1 MFGKLKKAAKKV
13 KQRLTIGDTDPEVV
27 EAYRQAQRQGRLERA
42 RREGYATGIGAK
54 KKRRGASVGG
64 IFDMITTAG
73 KNINRNIERSY
84 SGGTVLDLGGGVSG
98 TRKKRKSK
106 RKKKRKRKVVV
117 YV

>member
-84 SGGTVLDLGGGVSG
+84 SGGTVLDLGGGG
-98 TRKKRKSK
+98 TKSK
-106 RKKKRKRKVVV
+106 RRKKSRKRRKRK
-117 YV
+117 